1 MVLSAKHALT
11 TAQTLIYSK
20 KNIARAYK
28 GFDDTDIAGIY
39 KIENDRIQIVRDTG
53 DEEIL
58 SASKIRS
65 AFQSHIGRL
74 PDYFS
79 YLSPEYSGPTY
90 WKYNACILFK
100 GWKFDKSQYPAAI
113 KLQTLVSNRCN
124 RIDDIEV
131 LKSFIQSDQNQL
143 GYLVAPDGLSFPTNS
158 SELLKD
164 LDDINLKKKEIHK
177 TTEPYC
183 SCPAFQKQLN
193 NLSLFQ
199 DEIKDYKPTCKHITW
214 IHKFRELCGSRTKLR
229 NNAPGN
235 SPGCCV
241 AWGYKLPDKLSLLW
255 TRSGAQAPM
264 SCWAE
269 YMPDQHFTRKD
280 AWSLFDRM
288 IDKGF
293 LPVLGS
299 SLPQLFHY
307 FK

>member
-1 MVLSAKHALT
+1 MVLSVKHALT

-20 KNIARAYK
+20 KNIARAYE
-28 GFDDTDIAGIY
+28 GFDDTDITGIY

-53 DEEIL
+53 DEEVL

-113 KLQTLVSNRCN
+113 KLQNLVSKRCN
-124 RIDDIEV
+124 RIDDIEI

-143 GYLVAPDGLSFPTNS
+143 GYLVAPEGLVFPSKS
-158 SELLKD
+158 SELLND
-164 LDDINLKKKEIHK
+164 LNDINLKKEKVHR
-177 TTEPYC
+177 TPYC
-183 SCPAFQKQLN
+183 SCPSFQRQLN
-193 NLSLFQ
+193 NLSSFQ

-214 IHKFRELCGSRTKLR
+214 IHKFRELCGARTKLR
-229 NNAPGN
+229 NVAPGN
-235 SPGCCV
+235 SPALCV

-269 YMPDQHFTRKD
+269 YKPDEHFTRKD

-299 SLPQLFHY
+299 SLPQLSHY